1 MKHRKLIVT
10 IIIVV
15 VLILVTGIILFP
27 PIGGKMPDKKAL
39 SEKIKIMTDNGELG
53 LMIMSDDISNPVL
66 LVCGGG
72 PGIPEYLMDA
82 WYKNPFSEEFTVCYW
97 DYSGTGISYKSS
109 DKIEDMTK
117 ERYLSDTQAVTDYLR
132 ERFSQDKIYIMGHS
146 FGTYIAL
153 NTVKDHPEKYVCY
166 IAMSQIADQ
175 KQSEMIAFDAM
186 REEYVRTGNKKMVSK
201 FDEYDIR
208 NSDEDFH
215 SYTGSSL
222 RDDAMHDLGVGT
234 ARDID
239 NVITGIFIPSF
250 RVTAYTPLERINIWR
265 SKFQAHDYPVNPGS
279 DFNAFEEIES
289 IDIPIYFVA
298 GKYDLTTCT
307 SLQEEYYS
315 FIDAPKKKFF
325 LFENSSHS
333 PLYEEYDR
341 AKEVL
346 QEIKADN

>member
-1 MKHRKLIVT
+1 
-10 IIIVV
+10 
-15 VLILVTGIILFP
+15 
-27 PIGGKMPDKKAL
+27 MPDKKAL
-39 SEKIKIMTDNGELG
+39 SEKIKIKTDNGELG
-53 LMIMSDDISNPVL
+53 LMLMSDDISNPVL

-82 WYKNPFSEEFTVCYW
+82 WYKNPLSEEFTVCYW

-153 NTVKDHPEKYVCY
+153 NTVKEHPEKYVCY

-175 KQSEMIAFDAM
+175 KQSEMIAFDTM
-186 REEYVRTGNKKMVSK
+186 REEYAQAGNKKMVAK
-201 FDEYDIR
+201 FDKYDIR
-208 NSDEDFH
+208 NSDED
-215 SYTGSSL
+215 
-222 RDDAMHDLGVGT
+222 
-234 ARDID
+234 IN

-250 RVTAYTPLERINIWR
+250 RVTAYTPMERINIWR

-279 DFNAFEEIES
+279 DFNAFEEVKS
-289 IDIPIYFVA
+289 IDVPIYFVA

-307 SLQEEYYS
+307 MLQEEYYES
-315 FIDAPKKKFF
+315 IDAPKKKFY
-325 LFENSSHS
+325 LFENSAHS
-333 PLYEEYDR
+333 PLYEEYDH